1 MLGAEGPGE
10 AVARRRPESM
20 IAVGGDTRNPVF
32 ELDGSPTDCVHIAL
46 GSDLVGDID
55 VVIAGVG
62 VQGTD
67 TLVLDAAREAAMM
80 GRQGLALAIDISADT
95 DFSWCGLVVAELA
108 AWVIASPPPVRCV
121 LAISVPAQLTGR
133 GIQLL
138 STDKEASAAAG
149 HIAARL
155 ISIDPTAELSGERLS
170 AWAEKTVEAIN
181 PRLGVTGGICLAG
194 CCG

>member
-1 MLGAEGPGE
+1 MRVLITTVPFGEFDRTPIDLLSAAPGVE
-10 AVARRRPESM
+10 FIV
-20 IAVGGDTRNPVF
+20 NPIGKKLTED
-32 ELDGSPTDCVHIAL
+32 ELAGLIP
-46 GSDLVGDID
+46 DID